1 MKESKQM
8 NDELE
13 RLRAHCAALT
23 LAGTQAY
30 KALVSAREFILRRN
44 GALNPHRDKAIDD
57 LKAVLDLVFNDFGNC
72 EREEDDAP

>member
-1 MKESKQM
+1 MKEVEQT

-30 KALVSAREFILRRN
+30 AALVSASAFILRRT

-57 LKAVLDLVFNDFGNC
+57 LRAALDLVFNDL
-72 EREEDDAP
+72 EDR